1 MRDSLYYAIHT
12 ILVVWCMAMVSSS
25 KSIKAIAEYAARFGL
40 KPEVDEESG
49 RVVIKHQEYPLE
61 IVVEPSDEGYRVEMR
76 AGDELEESISEL
88 LEDNVD
94 PRSELEDVIET
105 MVMVV
110 DYSVRKLKEEG
121 FKVERDTR
129 NAILDVYDAL
139 ESFLEEE

>member
-1 MRDSLYYAIHT
+1 
-12 ILVVWCMAMVSSS
+12 MASSS

-61 IVVEPSDEGYRVEMR
+61 IIVEPSGEGYRVEMR
-76 AGDELEESISEL
+76 VGDELEESISEL

-121 FKVERDTR
+121 FRVERDTR

>member
-1 MRDSLYYAIHT
+1 MMMR
-12 ILVVWCMAMVSSS
+12 V
-25 KSIKAIAEYAARFGL
+25 
-40 KPEVDEESG
+40 
-49 RVVIKHQEYPLE
+49 
-61 IVVEPSDEGYRVEMR
+61 
-76 AGDELEESISEL
+76 GDELEESISEL

>member
-1 MRDSLYYAIHT
+1 
-12 ILVVWCMAMVSSS
+12 MASSS

-61 IVVEPSDEGYRVEMR
+61 IVVEPSGEGYRVEMR
-76 AGDELEESISEL
+76 VGDELEESISEL

>member
-1 MRDSLYYAIHT
+1 
-12 ILVVWCMAMVSSS
+12 MASSS

-61 IVVEPSDEGYRVEMR
+61 IIVEPSGEGYRVEMR
-76 AGDELEESISEL
+76 VGDELEESISEL

>member
-1 MRDSLYYAIHT
+1 
-12 ILVVWCMAMVSSS
+12 MASSS

-61 IVVEPSDEGYRVEMR
+61 IVVEPSGEGYRVEMR
-76 AGDELEESISEL
+76 VGDELEESISEL

-110 DYSVRKLKEEG
+110 DYSVKKLKEEG